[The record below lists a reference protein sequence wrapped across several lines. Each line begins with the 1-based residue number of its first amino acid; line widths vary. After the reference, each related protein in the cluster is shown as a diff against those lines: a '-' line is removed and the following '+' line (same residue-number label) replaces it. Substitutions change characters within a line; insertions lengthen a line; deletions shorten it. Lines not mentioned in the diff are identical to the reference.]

1 MSDENKYGL
10 IPPLLE
16 EELVALKGFNTHY
29 TGSACVADFQSFF
42 LAQGI
47 NIAVPEVDDGT
58 DLLIKYPSWSKAQV
72 KKVVRVKSN
81 GLFSFFFN
89 STRASGSRRLQGYD
103 VDWFLHCIKTC
114 YRSLLFIT
122 PDHAVPRRDDG
133 QQVMAIE
140 IVLDRHNRVHSKKKK
155 LNMVDYLVSATYA
168 PEIYKAFPDF
178 WE

>member
-1 MSDENKYGL
+1 VSNENKYGL

-16 EELVALKGFNTHY
+16 EELVALKGLDTHY
-29 TGSACVADFQSFF
+29 SGSACVADFQSFF
-42 LAQGI
+42 LARGV

-72 KKVVRVKSN
+72 KKVVRSKSN
-81 GLFSFFFN
+81 GGFSFFFN
-89 STRASGSRRLQGYD
+89 STRANGRKLKGYN
-103 VDWFLHCIKTC
+103 VDWFLHSIKTC

-133 QQVMAIE
+133 QQIMSVD
-140 IVLDRHNRVHSKKKK
+140 IVLDRHNRVHSREKR
-155 LNMVDYLVSATYA
+155 LEITDYLVSSTYA

-178 WE
+178 WD